1 MRGDIDDGEAKSW
14 VTHIGG
20 GDQKGISEALMF
32 GGRFFHRTI
41 MTCLREA
48 SNKLHISRIKLTV
61 IVENRPDLSCAV
73 GRLSLSL
80 SKDDKIYFREI

>member
-32 GGRFFHRTI
+32 G
-41 MTCLREA
+41 